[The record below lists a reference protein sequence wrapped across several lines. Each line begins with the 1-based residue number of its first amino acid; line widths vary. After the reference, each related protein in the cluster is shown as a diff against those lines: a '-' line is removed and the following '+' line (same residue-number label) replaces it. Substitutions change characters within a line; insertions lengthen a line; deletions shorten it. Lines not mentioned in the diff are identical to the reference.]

1 MVRMMIRM
9 IVRHLILSTR
19 HYQISPSYCGHL
31 ILPFD
36 IICPFAI
43 VDFWYP
49 HAIGDIWYF
58 LVIIICP
65 RRLKRGWAPI
75 GGTFDIFQA
84 MSFVPETMVWFGHS
98 RGVWSGL
105 DHSRGVWSGF
115 DTREAYG
122 LVCITREVYGLV
134 LTLERRMVWFGSLER
149 CMVWFWHSR
158 GVWSGLDTREM
169 YEVAWIY
176 CIIDGL
182 VLFTREM

>member
-9 IVRHLILSTR
+9 IVRHLILSTG
-19 HYQISPSYCGHL
+19 HYQISPSHCGHL

-84 MSFVPETMVWFGHS
+84 MSFVPETMVWFGA
-98 RGVWSGL
+98 GL
-105 DHSRGVWSGF
+105 KSQ
-115 DTREAYG
+115 
-122 LVCITREVYGLV
+122 
-134 LTLERRMVWFGSLER
+134 LER
-149 CMVWFWHSR
+149 CHNFVDFPPVIRHLSRDQTRLSWHLSR
-158 GVWSGLDTREM
+158 DQTRPSWHRKMSYYGWDIPKMMTSLEYRYQTTKVM
-169 YEVAWIY
+169 
-176 CIIDGL
+176 
-182 VLFTREM
+182 